1 MIVYDI
7 CGVRLSCDFSFFA
20 VLALFFFFD
29 SGSGLCAFLACI
41 FHELGHLIVMALCG
55 VHVTSLS
62 LYGGG
67 MRLASSLESYSWNI
81 RLAVCFAGCG
91 ANLLLAAAAYC
102 FGYYTAA
109 AVNIMLAVLNLLP
122 FGKLDGARIA
132 ELVLMRYASPEN
144 VRDIFRLVKIAF
156 ATIVA
161 IIFVCGGVLP
171 DVTFVVFGIYLLF
184 LDRFM

>member
-29 SGSGLCAFLACI
+29 SGSGLCAFFACI
-41 FHELGHLIVMALCG
+41 FHELGHLIVMTLCG
-55 VHVTSLS
+55 VRVDSLS

-67 MRLASSLESYSWNI
+67 MRLTSSLETQRWHI
-81 RLAVCFAGCG
+81 QLVVCSAGCG

-109 AVNIMLAVLNLLP
+109 AVNVLIAVLNLLP

-132 ELVLMRYASPEN
+132 ELLLMRFAAPEK
-144 VRDIFRLVKIAF
+144 VRDILRLIKLVCAAF
-156 ATIVA
+156 IVV
-161 IIFVCGGVLP
+161 ILLRRGVQP
-171 DVTFVVFGIYLLF
+171 DVTFIVFGIYLLF
-184 LDRFM
+184 LDRLM

>member
-29 SGSGLCAFLACI
+29 NGSGLCAFFACI
-41 FHELGHLIVMALCG
+41 FHELGHLIVMTLCG
-55 VHVTSLS
+55 VRVDSIS

-67 MRLASSLESYSWNI
+67 MRLTSSLETHSWNS
-81 RLAVCFAGCG
+81 RLAVCSAGCG
-91 ANLLLAAAAYC
+91 ANLLLASAAYC
-102 FGYYTAA
+102 FGYYTTA
-109 AVNIMLAVLNLLP
+109 AVNVLIAALNLLP

-132 ELVLMRYASPEN
+132 ELLLMRFAAPEN

-161 IIFVCGGVLP
+161 IIFMCGGVLP